1 MSEEKHT
8 AFHGK
13 SIDGLRSMKNIV
25 RTLTSG
31 ERLTAKINEYSVT
44 EARTSERRENDSVR
58 VREIIS
64 DDTIGTPWDQRQ

>member
-8 AFHGK
+8 AFHAK
-13 SIDGLRSMKNIV
+13 FIDVLRSMRNIV
-25 RTLTSG
+25 STLTVG
-31 ERLTAKINEYSVT
+31 ERLAAKINEYSVT

-64 DDTIGTPWDQRQ
+64 DDAIGTP